1 MPKQNVK
8 DDTQSIIDYR
18 LAYRLTRQHD
28 IEFLKSLAKKYESDQ
43 VLISPD
49 AQKWL
54 KSSQCSAYD
63 IVSKLH
69 VLLEVEKNQKKRH
82 FGFQY
87 RNQAMAFQIVYIDKA
102 AWQKRVYRERQT
114 GENCR
119 KVQRMLHLFLFDEIH
134 LSRAQRLQIV
144 KDMLLEP
151 DATNEL
157 A

>member
-1 MPKQNVK
+1 
-8 DDTQSIIDYR
+8 
-18 LAYRLTRQHD
+18 
-28 IEFLKSLAKKYESDQ
+28 
-43 VLISPD
+43 
-49 AQKWL
+49 
-54 KSSQCSAYD
+54 
-63 IVSKLH
+63 
-69 VLLEVEKNQKKRH
+69 
-82 FGFQY
+82 
-87 RNQAMAFQIVYIDKA
+87 MAFQIVYIDKA